1 VSTRTKSRV
10 NDQGQ
15 RGGSLMEFVF
25 IAPFFLMLLVG
36 IVAAG
41 NLYFTHNALVE
52 ATRRGARYAAMQS
65 AATPGNPA
73 GTVRDTAGACDTT
86 GVNLA
91 NIRNFAIYGNA
102 AGTGDNLVNLQPS
115 NICVEY
121 SSFGVT
127 QGTVTVSI
135 TGFNY
140 NFVIPGISRVIA
152 MPAYRTT
159 VPGES
164 AGVLPT
170 TCP

>member
-1 VSTRTKSRV
+1 
-10 NDQGQ
+10 
-15 RGGSLMEFVF
+15 MEFVF
-25 IAPFFLMLLVG
+25 IAPFFLMMLVG

-41 NLYFTHNALVE
+41 NLYFTHNAMVE
-52 ATRRGARYAAMQS
+52 ATRRGARYASTQNAS
-65 AATPGNPA
+65 KLGDPA
-73 GTVRDTAGACDTT
+73 GKVRDTGGACDTT
-86 GVNLA
+86 GVSLA
-91 NIRNFAIYGNA
+91 NIRNFAIYGNS

-121 SSFGVT
+121 ANFGVQ

-135 TGFNY
+135 KTFNY

-164 AGVLPT
+164 AGAFPA